1 MQAFT
6 IQTNG
11 ETKKGIRVE
20 RFEKTGAYQ
29 ISVLKGR
36 RPVFVPIFKRNQIV
50 GEGPLGYQILEAG
63 IWSDS
68 QTGRVKLQNPKN
80 DAWEASRNLVSLR
93 VYFAEGAELEIAP
106 PVELPM

>member
-68 QTGRVKLQNPKN
+68 QTGRVKLQNPKMMRGKP
-80 DAWEASRNLVSLR
+80 AETWLVC
-93 VYFAEGAELEIAP
+93 ACI
-106 PVELPM
+106 LPKEQS